1 MPAGMSKRL
10 YKKRY
15 KAVLV
20 RIADKIP
27 AAFAGKAD
35 RKRWIS
41 QVTNLAMQD
50 ELKRRSCKRAGYYH
64 NPS

>member
-15 KAVLV
+15 KAALV

-27 AAFAGKAD
+27 AAFVDKAD

-41 QVTNLAMQD
+41 EVTNLKMQD
-50 ELKRRSCKRAGYYH
+50 EKRRLCKRA
-64 NPS
+64 

>member
-1 MPAGMSKRL
+1 MPEGMSKRL

-15 KAVLV
+15 KAALM

-27 AAFAGKAD
+27 AAFADKAD

-41 QVTNLAMQD
+41 EVTNLKMQY
-50 ELKRRSCKRAGYYH
+50 ELKRRTRKDA
-64 NPS
+64 